1 MGQVMGQFASAS
13 PAVVILMIK
22 MFERAFDEFTVADE
36 DWSRVEET
44 MMQSLQKA
52 GGGPGAQGGPGGAP
66 GQPPEHGP
74 PLTDEAMLQQLK
86 IKIAKLPPA
95 AQQKLQEMVQAG
107 VPPSEA
113 LQQIEAQM
121 GGLQPQ

>member
-1 MGQVMGQFASAS
+1 M
-13 PAVVILMIK
+13 LK
-22 MFERAFDEFTVADE
+22 MFERSFDEFTVADE
-36 DWSRVEET
+36 DWSRVMET
-44 MMQSLQKA
+44 MMQGLQKA
-52 GGGPGAQGGPGGAP
+52 GGGPGAQGEQGSAP
-66 GQPPEHGP
+66 GQPPGGP

-107 VPPSEA
+107 VPASEA
-113 LQQIEAQM
+113 LEQIEAQI